1 MKCLIAIIVSVLG
14 FGPVDSLFH
23 AGALQPCKEGLETLL
38 TQADSDKEKAQ
49 VLWRLSRVTLLEGEA
64 VQGKEARRSVFDKG
78 ADYAQK
84 GMKLDPS
91 NEKCY
96 LWHCANLGRSLQTR
110 PMMEQASAVPLLL
123 SDLTTILDKL
133 GKTSYSEAWQAL
145 AEIYYNHPF
154 KSNDAAI
161 NFTRRAVACIPKGEL
176 RLSTY
181 LSLAKMLHKR
191 DWSASKRLSAI
202 ESNQDKFEKGKA
214 SNIERYSCYDG
225 HYGPGGTAPWS
236 SRALSQLS
244 DREEAAAIVSYA
256 LRRYQRASAHT
267 PVDKEDYRQLQAFA
281 KTL

>member
-1 MKCLIAIIVSVLG
+1 
-14 FGPVDSLFH
+14 
-23 AGALQPCKEGLETLL
+23 
-38 TQADSDKEKAQ
+38 
-49 VLWRLSRVTLLEGEA
+49 
-64 VQGKEARRSVFDKG
+64 
-78 ADYAQK
+78 
-84 GMKLDPS
+84 MKLDPS

-181 LSLAKMLHKR
+181 LSLAKMLQKR

-256 LRRYQRASAHT
+256 LRRYQLSSAHT

>member
-1 MKCLIAIIVSVLG
+1 MP
-14 FGPVDSLFH
+14 GPCS
-23 AGALQPCKEGLETLL
+23 P
-38 TQADSDKEKAQ
+38 
-49 VLWRLSRVTLLEGEA
+49 
-64 VQGKEARRSVFDKG
+64 ARRAWKPFLPRRIATKKKLRSSGVFPGLPCLRGRRSRERKR
-78 ADYAQK
+78 AA
-84 GMKLDPS
+84 PS
-91 NEKCY
+91 
-96 LWHCANLGRSLQTR
+96 STR
-110 PMMEQASAVPLLL
+110 QASAVPLLL

-181 LSLAKMLHKR
+181 LSLAKMLQKR

-256 LRRYQRASAHT
+256 LRRYQLSSAHT